1 MRDAKQ
7 EVDDIIKK
15 VKNLPDDYKYENHD
29 SRCWGFFR
37 SKKKAIQA
45 VTENW
50 TDMNKAAYYRY
61 AVIEPHYEG
70 LINPIIGEEM
80 WFKAKYKE
88 REDKRGTYKALDTY
102 HRSTVVCTPEERA
115 AAEGTSSSGIAS
127 THIEDG
133 GISRCTLYSNYK
145 NTPEDFQAYLGREL
159 MGNAARYAFWIT
171 FIILG
176 LAGVILFC
184 YLDNDWLNEL

>member
-1 MRDAKQ
+1 MNIMNFFSRKRKYYFIASVRDAKQ

-15 VKNLPDDYKYENHD
+15 ARNLPDDYKYENHD

-50 TDMNKAAYYRY
+50 TDMNEAGYYCY

-80 WFKAKYKE
+80 WFKAKYEKRADDKE
-88 REDKRGTYKALDTY
+88 EYY
-102 HRSTVVCTPEERA
+102 CTGYEPCEVPEWA
-115 AAEGTSSSGIAS
+115 KQTCGWT
-127 THIEDG
+127 
-133 GISRCTLYSNYK
+133 IS
-145 NTPEDFQAYLGREL
+145 
-159 MGNAARYAFWIT
+159 
-171 FIILG
+171 
-176 LAGVILFC
+176 
-184 YLDNDWLNEL
+184 

>member
-1 MRDAKQ
+1 MNIMNFFSRKRKYYFIASVRDAKQ

-15 VKNLPDDYKYENHD
+15 AKNLPDDYKYENHD

-50 TDMNKAAYYRY
+50 TDMNEAAYYHY

-80 WFKAKYKE
+80 WFKAKYEE
-88 REDKRGTYKALDTY
+88 REDKRGTYKACVGYEPCDVPKWAKQICGWT
-102 HRSTVVCTPEERA
+102 
-115 AAEGTSSSGIAS
+115 
-127 THIEDG
+127 
-133 GISRCTLYSNYK
+133 IS
-145 NTPEDFQAYLGREL
+145 
-159 MGNAARYAFWIT
+159 
-171 FIILG
+171 
-176 LAGVILFC
+176 
-184 YLDNDWLNEL
+184 